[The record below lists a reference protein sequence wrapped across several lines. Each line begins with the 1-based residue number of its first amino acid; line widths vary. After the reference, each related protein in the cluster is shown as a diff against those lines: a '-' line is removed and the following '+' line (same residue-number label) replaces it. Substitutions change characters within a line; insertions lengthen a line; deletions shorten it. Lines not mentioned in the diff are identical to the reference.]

1 MKKLITWKPTSNFR
15 HKLTNQRL
23 GDFPGKIGDPLPNL
37 STNPRGSRNK
47 PGRSYFIQRECMIII
62 IISIIIRKHTKIFN
76 VRWFWWYTKL
86 VKTKNMLI
94 NWYYSAK
101 NKEDFVAFWCWK
113 LTLKIRFWHFLTA
126 IYGHITSLISNQ
138 CHFCD
143 QYNYFWVQSWL

>member
-1 MKKLITWKPTSNFR
+1 MKKLITWKPTSNFQ

-86 VKTKNMLI
+86 VKTKNMILI
-94 NWYYSAK
+94 QQK
-101 NKEDFVAFWCWK
+101 NKKDFVAFDIKNFIWK
-113 LTLKIRFWHFLTA
+113 TKFTFLTKN
-126 IYGHITSLISNQ
+126 GLQKFHS
-138 CHFCD
+138 FC
-143 QYNYFWVQSWL
+143 LKLE